1 MYILLLR
8 CVDADLVEKKLAK
21 ERVWWMSRKVRK
33 ERRIWKWNDLSF
45 RGFGELSQLSASG
58 VYALIYWDRDAS
70 VWGQTSR
77 AALFVRY
84 FFSLRDK
91 ETSLKLGNAYLSCLE
106 LDFFFVV
113 VFIFLFKGKLLAQTC

>member
-1 MYILLLR
+1 M
-8 CVDADLVEKKLAK
+8 
-21 ERVWWMSRKVRK
+21 
-33 ERRIWKWNDLSF
+33 
-45 RGFGELSQLSASG
+45 
-58 VYALIYWDRDAS
+58 
-70 VWGQTSR
+70 WGQTSR

-113 VFIFLFKGKLLAQTC
+113 VFIFILKENCWPKLVEARDEGPIGKISIPKIMLEINYWKLHN